1 MADVIEYARAQGFPD
16 EELSDVVHSR
26 HVVTLRKAML
36 YDQGKTVADKKVK
49 KAPKMQRASNG
60 RFVKKKQSQVDS
72 LVQAAKNAKGANKRI
87 LERDAV
93 ASLLLGE

>member
-1 MADVIEYARAQGFPD
+1 MSDIIEYARAQGFPD

-36 YDQGKTVADKKVK
+36 YDQGKTVAEKKVK
-49 KAPKMQRASNG
+49 KAPKMQRAANG
-60 RFVKKKQSQVDS
+60 RFVKQKKSQVDS
-72 LVQAAKNAKGANKRI
+72 LVQAAKSAKGANKRM